1 MITGCDSI
9 NIDKKLTIAWWNT
22 SLAPSGKSRR
32 CKTLRLEAVEVIAYL
47 LVTSKVDF
55 MALGEISSEDLT
67 YLQSI
72 ELFKDLE
79 FKSGISKAGRSQFDI
94 CYMYNPAKVS
104 VLSTENITSEKGTST
119 LKIAQRID
127 IIENQSKTL
136 FQIFASHWPSRLWC
150 HKNHADRDVLGI
162 RLRDEVD
169 KILKSSP
176 TPPHIILLGDYNDE
190 PFDQSLSAQVMATR
204 DIELVQKRKHLMY
217 NPYWGQMGQAK
228 SGEPHNRGSYYY
240 KSGLTTRWHTF
251 DQIIY
256 SHAFVSEKKWKL
268 SDDNTHLI
276 EVPGLA
282 ELVISAKSKFDHIPI
297 CGIIEKVA

>member
-1 MITGCDSI
+1 MTTAYDSI
-9 NIDKKLTIAWWNT
+9 NNDKKLTVAWWNT

-32 CKTLRLEAVEVIAYL
+32 CKTLRLGAVEVIAYL
-47 LVTSKVDF
+47 LATSKVDF
-55 MALGEISSEDLT
+55 MALGEISIEDLT

-72 ELFKDLE
+72 ELFKDLG
-79 FKSGISKAGRSQFDI
+79 FRSGISAAGRSQFDI
-94 CYMYNPAKVS
+94 CYIYNPERVS
-104 VLSTENITSEKGTST
+104 ISKTENITSEKGTST

-127 IIENQSKTL
+127 IIEKQSGTL

-162 RLRDEVD
+162 RLRDEID
-169 KILKSSP
+169 KIIKSSL

-204 DIELVQKRKHLMY
+204 DIELVQKRKHLLY
-217 NPYWGQMGQAK
+217 NPYWGQMGQVK
-228 SGEPHNRGSYYY
+228 SGQSHRRGSYYY
-240 KSGLTTRWHTF
+240 KGGLTTRWHTF

-256 SHAFVSEKKWKL
+256 SHAFVSAKKWKI
-268 SDDNTHLI
+268 SDDNTHLS

-282 ELVISAKSKFDHIPI
+282 ELVISPKSKFDHIPV